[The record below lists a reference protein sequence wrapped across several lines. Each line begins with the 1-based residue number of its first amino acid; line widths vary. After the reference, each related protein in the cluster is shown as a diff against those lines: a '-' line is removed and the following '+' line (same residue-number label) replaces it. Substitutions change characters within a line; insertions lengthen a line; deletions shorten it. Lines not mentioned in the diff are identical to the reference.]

1 NAVDACAL
9 EELRSE
15 LYDVVGDLGLKLE
28 GISDQLHLAANA
40 LPPSTSTP
48 APSNPS
54 PLMSR
59 DRPSQRL
66 HDRVNKVQKACE
78 TAKKVEGGEYEGMGA
93 PRSLMVWAQS
103 VKQAP
108 LYQFAVLWRGTFL
121 CAIDLEQGSP
131 TVFKCENDFERHLEL
146 VWHHLC
152 REYTKSCSGLFDYY
166 QSLRTLQLAE
176 PGHRHFEAHLSKFR
190 SLVRAIQTEKHCP
203 LDDSEVSAF

>member
-1 NAVDACAL
+1 
-9 EELRSE
+9 
-15 LYDVVGDLGLKLE
+15 
-28 GISDQLHLAANA
+28 
-40 LPPSTSTP
+40 
-48 APSNPS
+48 
-54 PLMSR
+54 MSR

-108 LYQFAVLWRGTFL
+108 LYQFGDPITRYFFVLHNLST
-121 CAIDLEQGSP
+121 AEGSP
-131 TVFKCENDFERHLEL
+131 TVFKCDNDFERHLEL

-152 REYTKSCSGLFDYY
+152 REYTKSCSGLFDDY

-190 SLVRAIQTEKHCP
+190 SHVRAIQTEKHCP
-203 LDDSEVSAF
+203 LDDSEVSALCGSAQCTETC